1 MENGF
6 FFFTTQCVNT
16 VYFTINSHVL
26 FFMIYEGGDK
36 CNKPFP
42 YVDDA

>member
-1 MENGF
+1 MDIYFILF
-6 FFFTTQCVNT
+6 FYNT
-16 VYFTINSHVL
+16 MCKHSLLHNSHVL

-36 CNKPFP
+36 CNKPFA